1 MQFLENA
8 SKISRFKSRP
18 KNYCLIKKIS
28 RGLFSGKCGI
38 FLKLRQSQIKETTLF
53 PIDVLIPTL
62 REVMTQ
68 RYSKVIF
75 VTVFF
80 LIEKRQ
86 KNHNII
92 NKNDKQIKAKERMD

>member
-1 MQFLENA
+1 L
-8 SKISRFKSRP
+8 
-18 KNYCLIKKIS
+18 Y
-28 RGLFSGKCGI
+28 I

-86 KNHNII
+86 KNHN
-92 NKNDKQIKAKERMD
+92 KQE